1 MLEEYNDYMNHDILN
16 TMVATLEAK
25 DLYTYNHS
33 TRVAEMA
40 YVLGELL
47 GMSKV
52 ELELMYIAGDLHDIG
67 KIGIPDIILNKPE
80 RLESDEWRMMK
91 RHSNIGYSILSK
103 ARYFEEVSKIVLHHH
118 ERWDGK
124 GYPDG
129 LKENQIPL
137 ESRILAVCDSVD
149 AMKSDRPYR
158 KSISDEICKDEIRKN
173 KGIMYDSD
181 IAECM
186 LKNWDVVVM
195 KCYN

>member
-186 LKNWDVVVM
+186 LKIGM
-195 KCYN
+195 

>member
-67 KIGIPDIILNKPE
+67 KIGIPDMILNKPE

-103 ARYFEEVSKIVLHHH
+103 AIYFEEVSKIVLHHH

-158 KSISDEICKDEIRKN
+158 RSISDEICKDEIRKN

>member
-25 DLYTYNHS
+25 DIYTYNHS

-40 YVLGELL
+40 YVLGEIL

-67 KIGIPDIILNKPE
+67 KIGIPDMILNKPE

-186 LKNWDVVVM
+186 LKNWDVVVI

>member
-25 DLYTYNHS
+25 DIYTYNHS

-52 ELELMYIAGDLHDIG
+52 ESELMYIAGDLHDIG
-67 KIGIPDIILNKPE
+67 KIGIPDMILNKPE

-186 LKNWDVVVM
+186 LKNWDVVVI

>member
-67 KIGIPDIILNKPE
+67 KIGIPDMILNKPE

>member
-129 LKENQIPL
+129 LKEDQIPL

>member
-173 KGIMYDSD
+173 KGIMYDSV